1 MVLTP
6 RLGKLFAKGGRWN
19 QMRWNQVFRG
29 GWKHEAALRVERQFR
44 QEVLFERVGLRLV
57 SESPPTSLVR
67 DLDLPVPEAA
77 DNRRLEMWSRMG
89 CPFFG
94 GSTIGVGHDAGVRL
108 AL

>member
-1 MVLTP
+1 MEP
-6 RLGKLFAKGGRWN
+6 GISR
-19 QMRWNQVFRG
+19 
-29 GWKHEAALRVERQFR
+29 RVETRSSVEGGAPVQTGSPLR
-44 QEVLFERVGLRLV
+44 TRGTEAGVRVTT
-57 SESPPTSLVR
+57 TSLVR